1 MSISARKAKGTR
13 IRDSRGDRV
22 FTVVNYIILTLFGL
36 AALYPLIYVLSASI
50 SEPLAVNSGRMKLWP
65 VGFNIEGYKSI
76 LSNKWILTG
85 YGNSLFYTVVGTFLN
100 VLVTFMASYS
110 LSRKDMYGH
119 GLITFFMVFTM
130 WFGGGLIPTYL
141 VYKAYRLT
149 NSFLVYIL
157 PAVVDAYYVILIK
170 TYVEQLPIS
179 VEESAMIDG
188 AGTMCI
194 FLKIILPMSLPI
206 VATIAI
212 YASVGQWNSWFDN
225 HIYAISNKKI
235 LTLQYMLYRYL
246 QEAESIVRELKERD
260 PGAAVPITPRGVRM
274 TVTMITVVPVLCIYP
289 FFQRY
294 LIKGLMIGAVKG

>member
-1 MSISARKAKGTR
+1 MVHHDSVSRK
-13 IRDSRGDRV
+13 IFNV
-22 FTVVNYIILTLFGL
+22 FNILFFLVIITLC
-36 AALYPLIYVLSASI
+36 LYPLWYIFVQSLSSG
-50 SEPLAVNSGRMKLWP
+50 PLAVNAVAWPINFTLKNYADIFKSGDVPHAFLISVLRTSIGTVCTLLACMLL
-65 VGFNIEGYKSI
+65 GYLFSKEDMPLRKVMYRI
-76 LSNKWILTG
+76 LIIT
-85 YGNSLFYTVVGTFLN
+85 
-100 VLVTFMASYS
+100 
-110 LSRKDMYGH
+110 MY
-119 GLITFFMVFTM
+119 VS
-130 WFGGGLIPTYL
+130 GGLIPTYL

>member
-1 MSISARKAKGTR
+1 MVHHDSVSRK
-13 IRDSRGDRV
+13 IFNV
-22 FTVVNYIILTLFGL
+22 FNILFFLVIITLC
-36 AALYPLIYVLSASI
+36 LYPLWYIFIQSLSSG
-50 SEPLAVNSGRMKLWP
+50 PLAVNAVAWPINFTLKNYADVFKSGDVPHAFLISVLRTSIGTACTLLACMLL
-65 VGFNIEGYKSI
+65 GYLFSKEDMPLRKVMYRI
-76 LSNKWILTG
+76 LIIT
-85 YGNSLFYTVVGTFLN
+85 
-100 VLVTFMASYS
+100 
-110 LSRKDMYGH
+110 MY
-119 GLITFFMVFTM
+119 VS
-130 WFGGGLIPTYL
+130 GGLIPTYL

-194 FLKIILPMSLPI
+194 FLKSILPMSLPI

>member
-1 MSISARKAKGTR
+1 MVRHDSVSRK
-13 IRDSRGDRV
+13 IVNV
-22 FTVVNYIILTLFGL
+22 FNILFFLVIITLC
-36 AALYPLIYVLSASI
+36 LYPLWYIFVQSLSSG
-50 SEPLAVNSGRMKLWP
+50 PLAVNAVAWPINFTLKNYADIFKSGDVPHAFLISVLRTSIGTACTLLACMLL
-65 VGFNIEGYKSI
+65 GYLFSKEDMPLRKVMYRI
-76 LSNKWILTG
+76 LIIT
-85 YGNSLFYTVVGTFLN
+85 
-100 VLVTFMASYS
+100 
-110 LSRKDMYGH
+110 MY
-119 GLITFFMVFTM
+119 VS
-130 WFGGGLIPTYL
+130 GGLIPTYL

>member
-1 MSISARKAKGTR
+1 MVHHDSVSRK
-13 IRDSRGDRV
+13 IFNV
-22 FTVVNYIILTLFGL
+22 FNILFFLVIITLC
-36 AALYPLIYVLSASI
+36 LYPLWYIFVQSLSSG
-50 SEPLAVNSGRMKLWP
+50 PLAVNAVAWPINFTLKNYADIFKSGDVPHAFLISVLRTSIGTACTLLACMLL
-65 VGFNIEGYKSI
+65 GYLFSKEDMPLRKVMYRI
-76 LSNKWILTG
+76 LIIT
-85 YGNSLFYTVVGTFLN
+85 
-100 VLVTFMASYS
+100 
-110 LSRKDMYGH
+110 MY
-119 GLITFFMVFTM
+119 VS
-130 WFGGGLIPTYL
+130 GGLIPTYL

-260 PGAAVPITPRGVRM
+260 PSAAVPITPRGVRM

>member
-1 MSISARKAKGTR
+1 MVHHDSVSRK
-13 IRDSRGDRV
+13 IFNV
-22 FTVVNYIILTLFGL
+22 FNILFFMVIITLC
-36 AALYPLIYVLSASI
+36 LYPLWYIFVQSLSSG
-50 SEPLAVNSGRMKLWP
+50 PLAVNAVAWPINFTLKNYADIFKSGDVPHAFLISVLRTSIGTACTLLACMLL
-65 VGFNIEGYKSI
+65 GYLFSKEDMPLRKVMYRI
-76 LSNKWILTG
+76 LIIT
-85 YGNSLFYTVVGTFLN
+85 
-100 VLVTFMASYS
+100 
-110 LSRKDMYGH
+110 MY
-119 GLITFFMVFTM
+119 VS
-130 WFGGGLIPTYL
+130 GGLIPTYL

>member
-1 MSISARKAKGTR
+1 MVHHDSVSRK
-13 IRDSRGDRV
+13 IFNV
-22 FTVVNYIILTLFGL
+22 FNILFFLVIITLC
-36 AALYPLIYVLSASI
+36 LYPLWYIFIQSLSSG
-50 SEPLAVNSGRMKLWP
+50 PLAVNAVAWPINFTLKNYADVFKSGDVPHAFLISVLRTSIGTACTLLACMLL
-65 VGFNIEGYKSI
+65 GYLFSKEDMPLRKVMYRI
-76 LSNKWILTG
+76 LIIT
-85 YGNSLFYTVVGTFLN
+85 
-100 VLVTFMASYS
+100 
-110 LSRKDMYGH
+110 MY
-119 GLITFFMVFTM
+119 VS
-130 WFGGGLIPTYL
+130 GGLIPTYL

>member
-1 MSISARKAKGTR
+1 MIPCPVRFSMSSISCF
-13 IRDSRGDRV
+13 SLV
-22 FTVVNYIILTLFGL
+22 IITLC
-36 AALYPLIYVLSASI
+36 LYPLWYIFVQSLSSG
-50 SEPLAVNSGRMKLWP
+50 PLAVNAVAWPINFTLKNYADVFKSGDVPHAFLISVLRTSIGTACTLLACMLL
-65 VGFNIEGYKSI
+65 GYLFSKEDMPLRKVMYRI
-76 LSNKWILTG
+76 LIIT
-85 YGNSLFYTVVGTFLN
+85 
-100 VLVTFMASYS
+100 
-110 LSRKDMYGH
+110 MY
-119 GLITFFMVFTM
+119 VS
-130 WFGGGLIPTYL
+130 GGLIPTYL

>member
-1 MSISARKAKGTR
+1 MVHHDSVSRK
-13 IRDSRGDRV
+13 IFNV
-22 FTVVNYIILTLFGL
+22 FNILFFLVIIALC
-36 AALYPLIYVLSASI
+36 LYPLWYIFVQSLSSG
-50 SEPLAVNSGRMKLWP
+50 PRAVNAVAWPINFTLKNYADVFKSGDVSHAFLISVLRTSIGTACTLLACMLL
-65 VGFNIEGYKSI
+65 GYLFSKEDMPLRKVMYRI
-76 LSNKWILTG
+76 LIIT
-85 YGNSLFYTVVGTFLN
+85 
-100 VLVTFMASYS
+100 
-110 LSRKDMYGH
+110 MY
-119 GLITFFMVFTM
+119 VS
-130 WFGGGLIPTYL
+130 GGLIPTYL

>member
-1 MSISARKAKGTR
+1 MVHHDSVSRK
-13 IRDSRGDRV
+13 IFDV
-22 FTVVNYIILTLFGL
+22 FNILFFLVIIALC
-36 AALYPLIYVLSASI
+36 LYPLWYIFVQSLSSG
-50 SEPLAVNSGRMKLWP
+50 PLAVNAVAWPINFTLKNYADVFKSGDVPHAFLISVLRTGIGTACTLLACMLL
-65 VGFNIEGYKSI
+65 GYLFSKEDMPLRKVMYRI
-76 LSNKWILTG
+76 LIIT
-85 YGNSLFYTVVGTFLN
+85 
-100 VLVTFMASYS
+100 
-110 LSRKDMYGH
+110 MY
-119 GLITFFMVFTM
+119 VS
-130 WFGGGLIPTYL
+130 GGLIPTYL

>member
-1 MSISARKAKGTR
+1 MVHHDSVSRK
-13 IRDSRGDRV
+13 IFNV
-22 FTVVNYIILTLFGL
+22 FNILFFLVIITLC
-36 AALYPLIYVLSASI
+36 LYPLWYIFVQSLSSG
-50 SEPLAVNSGRMKLWP
+50 PLAVNAVAWPINFTLKNYADIFKSGDVPHAFLISVLRTSIGTACTLLACMLL
-65 VGFNIEGYKSI
+65 GYLFSKEDMPLRKVMYRI
-76 LSNKWILTG
+76 LIIT
-85 YGNSLFYTVVGTFLN
+85 
-100 VLVTFMASYS
+100 
-110 LSRKDMYGH
+110 MY
-119 GLITFFMVFTM
+119 VS
-130 WFGGGLIPTYL
+130 GGLIPTYL

-274 TVTMITVVPVLCIYP
+274 TVTMIAVVPVLCIYP

>member
-1 MSISARKAKGTR
+1 MVHHDSVSRK
-13 IRDSRGDRV
+13 IFDV
-22 FTVVNYIILTLFGL
+22 FNILFFLVIIALC
-36 AALYPLIYVLSASI
+36 LYPLWYIFIQSLSSG
-50 SEPLAVNSGRMKLWP
+50 PLAVNAVAWPINFTLKNYADIFKSGDVPHAFLISVLRTSIGTACTLLACMLL
-65 VGFNIEGYKSI
+65 GYLFSKEDMPLRKVMYRI
-76 LSNKWILTG
+76 LIIT
-85 YGNSLFYTVVGTFLN
+85 
-100 VLVTFMASYS
+100 
-110 LSRKDMYGH
+110 MY
-119 GLITFFMVFTM
+119 VS
-130 WFGGGLIPTYL
+130 GGLIPTYL

>member
-1 MSISARKAKGTR
+1 MSRK
-13 IRDSRGDRV
+13 IFNV
-22 FTVVNYIILTLFGL
+22 FNILFFLVIITLC
-36 AALYPLIYVLSASI
+36 LYPLWYIFVQSLSSG
-50 SEPLAVNSGRMKLWP
+50 PLAVNAVAWPINFTLKNYADVFKSGDVSHAFLISVLRTSIGTACTLLACMLL
-65 VGFNIEGYKSI
+65 GYLFSKEDMPLRKVMYRI
-76 LSNKWILTG
+76 LIIT
-85 YGNSLFYTVVGTFLN
+85 
-100 VLVTFMASYS
+100 
-110 LSRKDMYGH
+110 MY
-119 GLITFFMVFTM
+119 VS
-130 WFGGGLIPTYL
+130 GGLIPTYL